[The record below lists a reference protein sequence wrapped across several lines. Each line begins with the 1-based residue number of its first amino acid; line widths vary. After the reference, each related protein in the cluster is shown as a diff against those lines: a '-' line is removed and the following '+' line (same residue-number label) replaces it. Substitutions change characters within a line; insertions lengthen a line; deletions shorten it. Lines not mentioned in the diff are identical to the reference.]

1 MRTLILSI
9 SAGGGHVNAAEAMEC
24 YLKQNNPEN
33 EVMLVDTIKYINPF
47 LDKVVI
53 GSYLKSLKY
62 SPYIFGKLYDLA
74 ETGDGIANFSSKI
87 NEIII
92 HKLIPLIESFA
103 PDIIITTHP
112 FSTEMISIL
121 KGKRKVNVPVVAILT
136 DYAPHSFWIHPNV
149 DAYIVS
155 TEDMCEEMVRRGV
168 NKNTL
173 YPLGIPVKPDFIKDF
188 SKEETLHNLNL
199 SMNKPTVL
207 LMGGSLGMGKI
218 SVLYEELQHIEKD
231 IQIIV
236 ITGNNK
242 KLFSQLSS
250 LEQVSNKTTR
260 VIGYTTEVNRYMQ
273 ACDLLITKP
282 GGLTVT
288 EALISK
294 LPLAIFSAIP
304 GQEEKNAEFLLKN
317 GLAIDLG
324 DGKNCRE
331 IISNLLNSPEELEQM
346 KANCMKFSTP
356 NCGRDIKK
364 LLYSLLNKNL
374 VFPVE

>member
-24 YLKQNNPEN
+24 YLKLNNPEN
-33 EVMLVDTIKYINPF
+33 EVKLVDTIKYINPF

-62 SPYIFGKLYDLA
+62 SPYIFGKLYKLA
-74 ETGDGIANFSSKI
+74 ETGDSIATISNKV

-92 HKLIPLIESFA
+92 YKLIPLIKDFS
-103 PDIIITTHP
+103 PDVIITTHP

-121 KGKRKVNVPVVAILT
+121 KGKGKVNAPVAAILT
-136 DYAPHSFWIHPNV
+136 DYAPHSFWIHPNI

-155 TEDMCEEMVRRGV
+155 TEEMREEMVRRGV
-168 NKNTL
+168 VKNQL
-173 YPLGIPVKPDFIKDF
+173 YPLGIPVKPDFIKSY

-199 SMNKPTVL
+199 STNTPTVL
-207 LMGGSLGMGKI
+207 LMGGSLGMGRI
-218 SVLYEELQHIEKD
+218 SVLYEELQQIERD

-236 ITGNNK
+236 ITGTNK

-250 LEQVSNKTTR
+250 LKQTSCKSTR
-260 VIGYTTEVNRYMQ
+260 IIGYTTEVNRYMQ

-282 GGLTVT
+282 GGLTIT
-288 EALISK
+288 EALISNV
-294 LPLAIFSAIP
+294 PLALFSAIP

-317 GLAIDLG
+317 KLAVDLG
-324 DGKNCRE
+324 DGKNCKE
-331 IISNLLNSPEELEQM
+331 IINNLLNSPDELEQM
-346 KANCMKFSTP
+346 RANCIKFARPT
-356 NCGRDIKK
+356 CGSDIKE
-364 LLYSLLNKNL
+364 LLYSLLNK
-374 VFPVE
+374 